1 MYTDYSYY
9 TQEYGGS
16 ALNSASA
23 VRYFRKASDIVDIL
37 AYRRIAALGGLDHLT
52 DFQQKTIKDVC
63 CELADFEYE
72 NEDILE
78 NPISGYSI
86 NGVSVQYANA
96 DLKKVSGITIPSS
109 LYQKLQLT
117 GLCWGGAV

>member
-1 MYTDYSYY
+1 MYADYSYY

-16 ALNSASA
+16 ALDSASA
-23 VRYFRKASDIVDIL
+23 AKHLRKAQGIVDIL
-37 AYRRIAALGGLDHLT
+37 TYGRITGCGGMEQLT
-52 DFQQKTIKDVC
+52 AFQQKTIKDVC

-72 NEDILE
+72 NADILE

-109 LYQKLQLT
+109 LHQKLQLT
-117 GLCWGGAV
+117 VLCWGGAV